1 MNITY
6 SMFLLSRCIYAA
18 ALLLFSQHYFIIAY
32 YLSIACIDLS
42 VLC

>member
-6 SMFLLSRCIYAA
+6 SMFLLSRIYAA